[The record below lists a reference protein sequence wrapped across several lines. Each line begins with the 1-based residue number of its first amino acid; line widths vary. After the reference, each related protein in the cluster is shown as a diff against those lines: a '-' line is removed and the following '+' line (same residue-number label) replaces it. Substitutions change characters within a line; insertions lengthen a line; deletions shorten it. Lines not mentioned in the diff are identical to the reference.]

1 MMSPDV
7 NPGPLNSVSSEYF
20 MSQLAEGAPRPM
32 DCLPNHA
39 KPSRICYFTLSVPWL
54 FPQKCAASLRPEFA
68 TRPNRNR
75 QGFNGGDHMS
85 HGRVGSSMS
94 ARPCVSS
101 RTFEASNIVR
111 AFFLLFVARKSA

>member
-1 MMSPDV
+1 MSPYI
-7 NPGPLNSVSSEYF
+7 NPGAVNSVSSQYF
-20 MSQLAEGAPRPM
+20 ISQRAEGAPHRL

-39 KPSRICYFTLSVPWL
+39 KPSQSCYFTLPAFWL

-75 QGFNGGDHMS
+75 QGFNGADHMS
-85 HGRVGSSMS
+85 HGRTGSSMS
-94 ARPCVSS
+94 ARVCVFN

-111 AFFLLFVARKSA
+111 AFFLFFVARKST